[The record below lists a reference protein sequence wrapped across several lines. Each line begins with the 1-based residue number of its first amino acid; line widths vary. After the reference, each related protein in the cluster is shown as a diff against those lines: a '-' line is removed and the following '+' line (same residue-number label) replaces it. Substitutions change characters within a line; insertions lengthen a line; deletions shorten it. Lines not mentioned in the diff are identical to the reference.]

1 MQERL
6 QLNMM
11 DPTKVACHARPD
23 TIHPTS
29 YVSRSLFSTKF
40 SIPYSY
46 TRFKINTTKKKQ
58 SVSNIQIA
66 EGMLYSETVNVIEQ
80 K

>member
-46 TRFKINTTKKKQ
+46 TRFKIRLSLFGSKTF
-58 SVSNIQIA
+58 SVKRFQHFRTFGA
-66 EGMLYSETVNVIEQ
+66 L
-80 K
+80 